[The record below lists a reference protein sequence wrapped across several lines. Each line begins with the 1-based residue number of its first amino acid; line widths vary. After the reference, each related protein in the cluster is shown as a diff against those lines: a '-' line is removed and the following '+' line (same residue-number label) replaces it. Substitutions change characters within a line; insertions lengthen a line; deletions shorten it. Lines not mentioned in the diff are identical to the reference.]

1 MKLVKLSAVA
11 LFLSLLT
18 LPTVFDRV
26 AHSQSSRNASTS
38 ATTTDT
44 TSSDSPSTAPETTL
58 TEQQSA
64 ALEQTTDE
72 ANKVSG
78 SDSNAANDPVDPE
91 GVAAGTTD
99 TFSYDPDTD
108 PAAASSTAPAA
119 ANSTAASSVDADAVI
134 FACPPIPA
142 PTNAP
147 SCRQCRHRR
156 WLTLG
161 RAHEYA
167 ISRA

>member
-38 ATTTDT
+38 ATSTDT

-99 TFSYDPDTD
+99 TFSYTDAD
-108 PAAASSTAPAA
+108 PAAAGSTTTTTTSSTT
-119 ANSTAASSVDADAVI
+119 TASPDVAY
-134 FACPPIPA
+134 ACP
-142 PTNAP
+142 
-147 SCRQCRHRR
+147 
-156 WLTLG
+156 
-161 RAHEYA
+161 
-167 ISRA
+167 